1 MRRIAGLAVLSLA
14 LIVAASATALG
25 QAPEKTPEAK
35 PTPAPPSVDQVLD
48 KYVQAV
54 GGKAAIEKLTSRVS
68 KGTLEAP
75 DQGVSGS
82 IEIYAKAPNK
92 TASIVDVPGFGQ
104 FRQGFDGSVGW
115 ADNPQTGVR
124 EMSGQ
129 ELSIMKRG
137 AEFHQVLKLRESY
150 PKMTLKGTQ
159 KIGTRNAHVVEADPG
174 DGTLRRMY
182 FDTETGLLL
191 RNEIERDSPEG
202 RSTQQTELEDYKEVD
217 SVKVP
222 FIVRQSS
229 PNLSFVVKISEVR
242 HNVSIDDA
250 KFAKP
255 PAQ

>member
-1 MRRIAGLAVLSLA
+1 MRRIVNLAVLSLA
-14 LIVAASATALG
+14 LIVAASVTALAQG
-25 QAPEKTPEAK
+25 PEKTPEAK
-35 PTPAPPSVDQVLD
+35 PAPASPSVDQVLD

-92 TASIVDVPGFGQ
+92 TATVVDVPGFGQ
-104 FRQGFDGSVGW
+104 FRQGFDGTGGW

-129 ELSIMKRG
+129 ELSITKRG
-137 AEFHQVLKLRESY
+137 AEFHQVLKLRELY

-159 KIGTRNAHVVEADPG
+159 KMGTRNAHVVEADPG

-182 FDTETGLLL
+182 FDAETGLLV

-202 RSTQQTELEDYKEVD
+202 RSTQDTELEDYKEVD
-217 SVKVP
+217 GVKLP
-222 FIVRQSS
+222 FIVRQSN

-255 PAQ
+255 AAQ